1 MMSFEDLRLTF
12 GSQTLMCLDSEIL
25 SQFDRKLSIDK
36 FGKLARSN
44 SIKLVTNRLVV
55 TEKCEN

>member
-12 GSQTLMCLDSEIL
+12 DSQTLMCLDSEIL

-36 FGKLARSN
+36 FGKLAR
-44 SIKLVTNRLVV
+44 
-55 TEKCEN
+55 